1 MPIMLRSSWR
11 CGAGLALMLACA
23 PVLAQDIGSATPD
36 ERVIFST
43 SIGAMNLRANELVF
57 DGNHTLSQL
66 TWQSTAPVL
75 RASAGTQLGSGF
87 TLRAEG
93 ALALSGSSYME
104 DYDWRD
110 YDGAG
115 PFVPGDGPDDWTDR
129 SQHPDT
135 RLDYFAS
142 GSAALGYDLVRGE
155 AGSINLNGGLQYSDV
170 QWSAFGGS
178 ALYSTGGFRNNGF
191 DIPAGPAITYRQQL
205 PVVFAGI
212 DGQMDSGRLH
222 LGGMLRAGVTVFGR
236 STDEHWQRNLRFSD
250 ALYIAPTLA
259 IGANAAFDLG
269 PTSQVFVAA
278 RYNQVFAT
286 RATSDVRDTK
296 TGALVFYGGNSGGL
310 DLRMI
315 DITAGLKAN
324 F

>member
-1 MPIMLRSSWR
+1 MLRSSWR
-11 CGAGLALMLACA
+11 CGAGLALMLGCA
-23 PVLAQDIGSATPD
+23 PALAQDISNDTLDQRVVFSA
-36 ERVIFST
+36 
-43 SIGAMNLRANELVF
+43 SIGAMNLRANEFVF

-75 RASAGTQLGSGF
+75 RSGADVQLSNGF
-87 TLRAEG
+87 TLKAEG
-93 ALALSGSSYME
+93 ALALSGSSYMQ

-135 RLDYFAS
+135 QLDYFAS

-155 AGSINLNGGLQYSDV
+155 TGSINLNGGLQYSDV
-170 QWSAFGGS
+170 QWTASGGS
-178 ALYSTGGFRNNGF
+178 ALYSTGGFRNNSF
-191 DIPAGPAITYRQQL
+191 NIPAGPVVTYRQQL
-205 PVVFAGI
+205 PSVFAGV

-236 STDEHWQRNLRFSD
+236 SADEHWQRDLRFSD
-250 ALYIAPTLA
+250 ALYIGPTLA

-269 PTSQVFVAA
+269 PTSQLFVAA
-278 RYNQVFAT
+278 RYNQVFT
-286 RATSDVRDTK
+286 TKATSDVRDTS
-296 TGALVFYGGNSGGL
+296 TGAVLFYGSNSGGL
-310 DLRMI
+310 DLRTI
-315 DITAGLKAN
+315 DVTAGLKAS

>member
-11 CGAGLALMLACA
+11 CGVGLTLLLGCA
-23 PVLAQDIGSATPD
+23 PAGAQDIGNDALD
-36 ERVIFST
+36 ERVVFSA
-43 SIGAMNLRANELVF
+43 SIGAMSLRANEFVF

-75 RASAGTQLGSGF
+75 RSGADVQLDGGF
-87 TLRAEG
+87 TLKAEG

-104 DYDWRD
+104 DYDWQD

-115 PFVPGDGPDDWTDR
+115 PFVPGNGPDDWTDR

-135 RLDYFAS
+135 QLDYFAS
-142 GSAALGYDLVRGE
+142 GSAALGYDLVRSE

-170 QWSAFGGS
+170 QWTASGGS
-178 ALYSTGGFRNNGF
+178 ALYSTGGFRNNSF
-191 DIPAGPAITYRQQL
+191 NIPAGPVVTYRQQL
-205 PVVFAGI
+205 PSVFAGV
-212 DGQMDSGRLH
+212 DGQMDSGSLH

-236 STDEHWQRNLRFSD
+236 STDEHWQRDLRFSD
-250 ALYIAPTLA
+250 ALYVAPTLA

-269 PTSQVFVAA
+269 PTSQLFVAA
-278 RYNQVFAT
+278 RYSQVFT
-286 RATSDVRDTK
+286 TKATSDVRDTG
-296 TGALVFYGGNSGGL
+296 TGAVLFYGSNSGGL
-310 DLRMI
+310 DLRTI
-315 DITAGLKAN
+315 DVTAGLKAS